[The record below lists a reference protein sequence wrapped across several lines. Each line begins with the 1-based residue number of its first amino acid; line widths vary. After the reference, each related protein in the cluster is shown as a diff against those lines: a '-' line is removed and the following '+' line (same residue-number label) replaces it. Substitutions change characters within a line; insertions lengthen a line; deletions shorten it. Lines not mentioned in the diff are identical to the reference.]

1 MTNPTIFVVSAT
13 GTQGGAV
20 ARLAIKNQWTVHATT
35 RDPNSAAAQML
46 ASLNVKITRGDWDDE
61 AALREGMAGCNF
73 LFLNTFPDF
82 VDKTHERRQAQRILR
97 ITKEAGI
104 AHVVY
109 SGAFP
114 EAKSPT
120 LLLIN
125 SIFFRITGS
134 LKWLGTNPS

>member
-61 AALREGMAGCNF
+61 AALREVW
-73 LFLNTFPDF
+73 D
-82 VDKTHERRQAQRILR
+82 
-97 ITKEAGI
+97 
-104 AHVVY
+104 
-109 SGAFP
+109 
-114 EAKSPT
+114 
-120 LLLIN
+120 
-125 SIFFRITGS
+125 
-134 LKWLGTNPS
+134 